1 MSRCF
6 THNQECQES
15 VYLYWGTIP
24 IGLAWGS
31 CFLVGFCFLL
41 CYLSLCC
48 KDVSDQDSSGK
59 NEPCANGPKGTKK
72 KGCWKTCKSICAYLR
87 LLFLKVGNLVARL
100 LLGGKLG
107 LLRETKKTVKEDKF
121 EREVMYINELLISD
135 KSHLLHFML
144 GLKFLVFLAFCLA
157 TGADIFF
164 VQSKLTCDASL
175 DCYKLDTNY
184 NEFPLT
190 DCTEALN
197 SENIT
202 AVCYELVFDLSGAVS
217 AMGGLVTISLI
228 ETAIIAYL
236 SIAIYQKC
244 FQESNWCLC
253 CNLCGTSC
261 SKKSRNRSNQNIAEQ
276 PEQASTESV
285 SEDKICCC
293 SSCYQYCKSCR
304 LCFCFNKSYCFRL
317 CCCCRKRCCGEE
329 KKNCYNL
336 NCCSCRT
343 CCYVFLQL
351 TCAFLVVLVPSV
363 IYLFLKDLNAE
374 ISMLRRAGNWITFLG
389 YPCSVA
395 FSILVPWQLVVD
407 HQPPLKERVGTTQ
420 PQSEFPVDSREL
432 SGTSL
437 HSEEREGTTR
447 PQSES
452 RKGLRDLSGT
462 SLHSLQ
468 DTSRQSGDEISIP
481 MEPDEKSCM
490 SEM

>member
-6 THNQECQES
+6 THNQECQEF
-15 VYLYWGTIP
+15 VYLYWGTFP
-24 IGLAWGS
+24 IGFAWGS
-31 CFLVGFCFLL
+31 CSLVGFCFMC
-41 CYLSLCC
+41 CYLSLCKC
-48 KDVSDQDSSGK
+48 KYVPDQDSSGK
-59 NEPCANGPKGTKK
+59 NEPGANGPEGTKK
-72 KGCWKTCKSICAYLR
+72 KCWKKFKSICADLR

-107 LLRETKKTVKEDKF
+107 LLRETKKTVTKDKF
-121 EREVMYINELLISD
+121 GREAMYINELPISK

-164 VQSKLTCDASL
+164 VQSKLTCDVSL

-184 NEFPLT
+184 DELPLT

-228 ETAIIAYL
+228 ETAINAYL
-236 SIAIYQKC
+236 SIALYQKC
-244 FQESNWCLC
+244 FQEDKR
-253 CNLCGTSC
+253 CNLGGTSC
-261 SKKSRNRSNQNIAEQ
+261 SKNRSSQNVQ
-276 PEQASTESV
+276 QASTESV
-285 SEDKICCC
+285 RKGKICSC
-293 SSCYQYCKSCR
+293 S
-304 LCFCFNKSYCFRL
+304 
-317 CCCCRKRCCGEE
+317 
-329 KKNCYNL
+329 
-336 NCCSCRT
+336 CSCRT

-363 IYLFLKDLNAE
+363 LYLFLKDVNAE

-407 HQPPLKERVGTTQ
+407 QEGAGTTH
-420 PQSEFPVDSREL
+420 PQSEPQVKKSRAS
-432 SGTSL
+432 SGISL

-447 PQSES
+447 PQS
-452 RKGLRDLSGT
+452 D
-462 SLHSLQ
+462 HQQ
-468 DTSRQSGDEISIP
+468 DTSTQSVSIT
-481 MEPDEKSCM
+481 MEQSSMTKL
-490 SEM
+490 